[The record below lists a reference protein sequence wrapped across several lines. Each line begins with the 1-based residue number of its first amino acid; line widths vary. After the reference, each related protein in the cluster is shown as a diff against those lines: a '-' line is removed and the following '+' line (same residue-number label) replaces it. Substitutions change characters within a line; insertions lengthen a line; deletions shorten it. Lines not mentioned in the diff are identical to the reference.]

1 MQPFDVAFFK
11 PLGMYFTNA
20 QEKWLRSNSGLQIT
34 QYHMTG
40 LLNEAYGRAATVR
53 TAENAF
59 RATGIW
65 PTDQLVFKENLFSA
79 ANALDNSM
87 PTEIREDTASNINSE
102 NQPIS
107 KRLSNGQLF
116 PVPTSVQP
124 GQQPSLNQQGQY
136 HGLDRMINITPPQLG
151 IPPLSIQTQGKHHQ
165 QQQGQLQVAGYF
177 WFIMDSYPSYSFTW
191 PEEYPEGR
199 SRSHTQ

>member
-1 MQPFDVAFFK
+1 MEEEIAKHILLFEKRMFGLTIDDVRKLAFDVA
-11 PLGMYFTNA
+11 
-20 QEKWLRSNSGLQIT
+20 EKHGLSHQFIK
-34 QYHMTG
+34 
-40 LLNEAYGRAATVR
+40 EEKKAAK
-53 TAENAF
+53 N
-59 RATGIW
+59 
-65 PTDQLVFKENLFSA
+65 
-79 ANALDNSM
+79 
-87 PTEIREDTASNINSE
+87 
-102 NQPIS
+102 IS